1 MKEVKIKYF
10 YKGEEISI
18 EDFRELEKT
27 LTSPLPYK
35 QETKGDELYIYI
47 QKPIN
52 TVLMDEAMLF
62 PSQFYLEKA
71 SWANVEYKTPSI
83 KMTEGVKYNS
93 NKPKL
98 SMLFIQFPDALK
110 AIVKCSE
117 YGHEKYKEFDKD
129 FLNFK
134 KVEGG
139 SKAFADS
146 GLRHRIEKGLD
157 ESGLPHQ
164 YHVAWNALAELQMW
178 IEENSLKTDK

>member
-1 MKEVKIKYF
+1 MKEIKIKYF

-27 LTSPLPYK
+27 FTSPLPCK
-35 QETKGDELYIYI
+35 QETKEGELYVYL
-47 QKPIN
+47 QEPFDKY
-52 TVLMDEAMLF
+52 LADETMLF
-62 PSQFYLEKA
+62 PRCQKSTTENWTLLK
-71 SWANVEYKTPSI
+71 NNTVK
-83 KMTEGVKYNS
+83 KEGVKYNES
-93 NKPKL
+93 KPSL
-98 SMLFIQFPDALK
+98 SMLFVQFPDALK
-110 AIVKCSE
+110 AITRCSE
-117 YGHEKYKEFDKD
+117 YGHKKYEEFDKD

-134 KVEGG
+134 RVEEG

-178 IEENSLKTDK
+178 IEEQEFKTEK

>member
-1 MKEVKIKYF
+1 MKEIKIKYF

-27 LTSPLPYK
+27 LIFPLPYK

-52 TVLMDEAMLF
+52 TILMDEAMIF
-62 PSQFYLEKA
+62 PKQFYLETSAWNKA
-71 SWANVEYKTPSI
+71 GFTTVSK
-83 KMTEGVKYNS
+83 KKTEGVKYND

-98 SMLFIQFPDALK
+98 SMLFTQFPDALK
-110 AIVKCSE
+110 AVVKCSE

-139 SKAFADS
+139 SRAFADS
-146 GLRHRIEKGLD
+146 GLRHRTEKGLD

-178 IEENSLKTDK
+178 IEEQKQKNK

>member
-1 MKEVKIKYF
+1 MKEIKIRYF
-10 YKGEEISI
+10 YREKEITI
-18 EDFRELEKT
+18 EDFRELEKKYT
-27 LTSPLPYK
+27 FPLQYK
-35 QETKGDELYIYI
+35 KELKEDELYIYL
-47 QKPIN
+47 KEPIN
-52 TVLMDEAMLF
+52 SILMDEDMIF
-62 PSQFYLEKA
+62 PKQFFPQNNCNSLR
-71 SWANVEYKTPSI
+71 YKISPQS
-83 KMTEGVKYNS
+83 KNEGVKYNS

-178 IEENSLKTDK
+178 IEEQELKTEK